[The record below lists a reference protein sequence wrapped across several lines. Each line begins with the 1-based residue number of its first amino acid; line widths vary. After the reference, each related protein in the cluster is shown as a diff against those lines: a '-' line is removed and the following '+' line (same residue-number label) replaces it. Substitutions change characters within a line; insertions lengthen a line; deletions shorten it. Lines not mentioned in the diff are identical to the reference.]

1 MAWLSGL
8 AGKAETLLNKI
19 DQNTAA
25 VLSKEKNDHLTEVMW
40 MPPNENCENIVH
52 EIPRNFSYNSIVNS
66 DISPQRNVNVI
77 KDDELMTYLNT
88 PVVTP
93 TRNLKT
99 TENGDLLLHL
109 PPDEPIL
116 QVEGDSSE
124 TSSVKSVEAI
134 FHIDELTSQVNN
146 STPRNNENHTQEL
159 VDISESLPI
168 DASTSVN
175 NELSFAGRKMESTK
189 LFPNNNDGAMTKK
202 QLRFQKNS
210 DDKKGLID
218 KQQTDY
224 QKEINALKDKLQTF
238 GIERIQFS
246 KTITE
251 LQSNLERNR
260 SELNLTRSELE
271 QHRARALKTLQ
282 EKEKLITELRG
293 NANSG
298 LDEASTMELNQLRQ
312 EREVLREENQKFCEQ
327 LRLSREEFIEADLKL
342 ENSRQKLIDVSKQA
356 QETIATERRR
366 RIDAED
372 EARQRSEEA
381 KSIKEE
387 FILQENSTSLKL
399 RKQEAEISRLRSQLS
414 AALTPSSEVE
424 SRLATLTQTLVL
436 KQQALESLTTERN
449 ALRLQLEKIELEYR
463 NSRKTLLYSSND
475 TDDAKA
481 QVPSFLMETP
491 FDTSVTRRVKRAYS
505 SLDAISIRTGVFL
518 RRYPLARI
526 LVLIYMGLL
535 QLWVLIV
542 LFSQSPEAH

>member
-25 VLSKEKNDHLTEVMW
+25 VLNKEKNDNLTEVMW
-40 MPPNENCENIVH
+40 MPPNENSDDIVRDVAQNI
-52 EIPRNFSYNSIVNS
+52 SYNSISNVEIAAQSSVN
-66 DISPQRNVNVI
+66 IVN
-77 KDDELMTYLNT
+77 DDELMTYLNT

-93 TRNLKT
+93 TRNLQN
-99 TENGDLLLHL
+99 TENGDLILHL
-109 PPDEPIL
+109 PSDEPNL
-116 QVEGDSSE
+116 QIEVDSSD
-124 TSSVKSVEAI
+124 TSSVRSVEAV
-134 FHIDELTSQVNN
+134 FNIDELTSQMTN
-146 STPRNNENHTQEL
+146 S
-159 VDISESLPI
+159 
-168 DASTSVN
+168 
-175 NELSFAGRKMESTK
+175 STK
-189 LFPNNNDGAMTKK
+189 NNDNTRELLDVCENLPTDHSTIDDNECNFPVKKVESKIFSTNDNLMRKK
-202 QLRFQKNS
+202 QIQFQKNV

-224 QKEINALKDKLQTF
+224 QKEINALNDKLQSF
-238 GIERIQFS
+238 RIERIQFS

-251 LQSNLERNR
+251 LQSNLDRNR

-312 EREVLREENQKFCEQ
+312 EREVLREENQQVCEQ
-327 LRLSREEFIEADLKL
+327 LRLSREELIAADLKL
-342 ENSRQKLIDVSKQA
+342 ENFRQKIIEISKQA

-366 RIDAED
+366 RLDAED
-372 EARQRSEEA
+372 DARQHTEEARA
-381 KSIKEE
+381 LKEQ

-399 RKQEAEISRLRSQLS
+399 RKQEAEISRIRSQLS

-449 ALRLQLEKIELEYR
+449 ALRLQLEKIEMEYR

-526 LVLIYMGLL
+526 LILIYMGLL
-535 QLWVLIV
+535 QLWVIIV